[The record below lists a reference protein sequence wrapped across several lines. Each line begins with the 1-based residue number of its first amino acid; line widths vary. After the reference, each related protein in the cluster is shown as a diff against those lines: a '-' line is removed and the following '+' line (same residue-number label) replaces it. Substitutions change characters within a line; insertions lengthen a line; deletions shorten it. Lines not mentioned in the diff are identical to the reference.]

1 MAVVDDAG
9 ERAAPERFPPC
20 RICLARFGFRDHH
33 VPRSRYGPEALDPV
47 RYLECHGCG
56 SLIIA
61 TVPED
66 LHREYGSGYHTA
78 NGAAAR
84 TTWPRPLLRRLRAR
98 HAVAGTGGVGR
109 LLSAL
114 FPDPLEGFPEL
125 LRLAHAEP
133 DSRLLDV
140 GAGTGEILG
149 RLRDAGYQDLTG
161 VDPFLPEVGSREAG
175 VRMIRSELD
184 ALTGEGKSEDPF
196 DVVMFNHSL
205 EHVPD
210 PEGALR
216 AARALLSPGGRI
228 LVRTPVVGCLA
239 WDRYGTAWVQI
250 DAPRHLFVFS
260 REGLPIMARRAG
272 LELEAVRDDS
282 TEVQFLGSELYQA
295 GHPLHE
301 FSRRFGWARR
311 RRLRR
316 EARALNALG
325 RGDQAGFVFSPS
337 QEGASP

>member
-1 MAVVDDAG
+1 
-9 ERAAPERFPPC
+9 
-20 RICLARFGFRDHH
+20 
-33 VPRSRYGPEALDPV
+33 
-47 RYLECHGCG
+47 
-56 SLIIA
+56 
-61 TVPED
+61 
-66 LHREYGSGYHTA
+66 
-78 NGAAAR
+78 
-84 TTWPRPLLRRLRAR
+84 
-98 HAVAGTGGVGR
+98 
-109 LLSAL
+109 
-114 FPDPLEGFPEL
+114 
-125 LRLAHAEP
+125 
-133 DSRLLDV
+133 
-140 GAGTGEILG
+140 
-149 RLRDAGYQDLTG
+149 
-161 VDPFLPEVGSREAG
+161 
-175 VRMIRSELD
+175 
-184 ALTGEGKSEDPF
+184 
-196 DVVMFNHSL
+196 
-205 EHVPD
+205 
-210 PEGALR
+210 
-216 AARALLSPGGRI
+216 
-228 LVRTPVVGCLA
+228 VVGCLA